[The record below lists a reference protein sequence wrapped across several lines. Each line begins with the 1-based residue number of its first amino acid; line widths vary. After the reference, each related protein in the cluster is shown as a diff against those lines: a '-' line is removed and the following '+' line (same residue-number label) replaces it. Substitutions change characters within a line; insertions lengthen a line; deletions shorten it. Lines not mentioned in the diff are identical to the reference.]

1 MEDLTKRQGWF
12 VKLIVGLGNP
22 GPRYE
27 NTRHN
32 VGFWVIDRLSE
43 QWGIPVN
50 KEKWKGLS
58 GTGRVGTETVTL
70 LKPMT
75 FMNLSGE
82 SVRPAM
88 DWLKC
93 TVDDVLIIYDD
104 LDLPLGHLRLRLKG
118 SSGGHNGVKSV
129 VQHLGTQS
137 IKRIKIG
144 IGRPQTPQP
153 IPDYVL
159 SPFAPD
165 EQDAIVSAVR
175 RAADAVNR
183 WLETDSFLIAM
194 NEFNQN

>member
-1 MEDLTKRQGWF
+1 M
-12 VKLIVGLGNP
+12 KLIVGLGNP
-22 GPRYE
+22 GPRYAH
-27 NTRHN
+27 TRHN

-50 KEKWKGLS
+50 KERWKGLS
-58 GTGRVGTETVTL
+58 GSGRVGTESVTL

-75 FMNLSGE
+75 YMNLSGE

-93 TVDDVLIIYDD
+93 NVEDVLIIYDD
-104 LDLPLGHLRLRLKG
+104 MDLPPGHLRLRLKG

-129 VQHLGTQS
+129 IQHLGTQS

-144 IGRPQTPQP
+144 IGRPQGPQP

-165 EQDAIVSAVR
+165 ERDSIVAAVR
-175 RAADAVNR
+175 RAADAVTR
-183 WLETDSFLIAM
+183 WVETDSFLIAM
-194 NEFNQN
+194 NEFNLN

>member
-1 MEDLTKRQGWF
+1 M
-12 VKLIVGLGNP
+12 
-22 GPRYE
+22 
-27 NTRHN
+27 
-32 VGFWVIDRLSE
+32 
-43 QWGIPVN
+43 
-50 KEKWKGLS
+50 
-58 GTGRVGTETVTL
+58 
-70 LKPMT
+70 
-75 FMNLSGE
+75 
-82 SVRPAM
+82 
-88 DWLKC
+88 
-93 TVDDVLIIYDD
+93 
-104 LDLPLGHLRLRLKG
+104 
-118 SSGGHNGVKSV
+118 KSV